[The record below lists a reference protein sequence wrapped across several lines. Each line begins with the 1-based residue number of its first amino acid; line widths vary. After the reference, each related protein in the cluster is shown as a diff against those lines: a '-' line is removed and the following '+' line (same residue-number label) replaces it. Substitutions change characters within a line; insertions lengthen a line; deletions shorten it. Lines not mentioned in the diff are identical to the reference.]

1 MKSEELRVC
10 DAYYINSLSP
20 TDSSPGGG
28 ALTENKN
35 FCRKFAVIFA
45 SLSREVDFDEVKRR
59 RDLSVFAKQYN
70 RVQVKPTRNYSFFI
84 INFLFNFTCL
94 TGNRMVTR

>member
-45 SLSREVDFDEVKRR
+45 SLSREVDFDGVKRR
-59 RDLSVFAKQYN
+59 RDFI
-70 RVQVKPTRNYSFFI
+70 SFCEAIQSGVGNARPKSFI
-84 INFLFNFTCL
+84 IHY
-94 TGNRMVTR
+94 

>member
-45 SLSREVDFDEVKRR
+45 SLSREVDFDKVKRR
-59 RDLSVFAKQYN
+59 RDLTGFCEAIYN
-70 RVQVKPTRNYSFFI
+70 SGKSRVLPKLFI
-84 INFLFNFTCL
+84 IHF
-94 TGNRMVTR
+94 